1 MNLYISKNK
10 SKISDPLQDP
20 LFKNSFFIILTSIS
34 GAGFGFI
41 FWMIAAKL
49 SSAEDVGIATALIS
63 SMTLLI
69 LISKLGL
76 DFSII
81 RFCPTRDKSRIFSTS
96 IIVTTVFSLVFG
108 VVFIAGVDIFSPELY
123 LLKSPQNIAFFLVS
137 LAANSIAQLTANS
150 FIAIRKA
157 GCQFIQS
164 IVVGSRVIFLF
175 PFVTFGAMGI
185 FNAIGISAVLA
196 VAVTLF
202 LLMKSGVR
210 PVPVIDRSFLN
221 ESLNFSAGNYLYS
234 LFMAGPN
241 MIMPIMVLNMLGAE
255 QAAYF
260 YIAFAIA
267 SLLFTVPIA
276 ISMSLFVEGSYG
288 EALKKSVIKSLSAI
302 FIVLVPVAGALYIGG
317 EWVLGITGKDYAIGG
332 LEVLRMMVISSLFMG
347 VNQVYF
353 AIKRIQKD
361 IYGSVVLSGVICLLL
376 LGLGYLFMTM
386 FGIIGVGYAWI
397 VGNAIGSTFVCVMV
411 WRERWILMP
420 NLVSW

>member
-1 MNLYISKNK
+1 MNLYLSKNK
-10 SKISDPLQDP
+10 YKISSHLKDP

-41 FWMIAAKL
+41 FWMLAAKL

-63 SMTLLI
+63 SMTLII
-69 LISKLGL
+69 LISKFGL

-81 RFCPTRDKSRIFSTS
+81 RFCPTSDKSRIFSTS
-96 IIVTTVFSLVFG
+96 IIVTTIFSLIFG
-108 VVFIAGVDIFSPELY
+108 LVFITGVDIFSPGLY
-123 LLKSPQNIAFFLVS
+123 LLKSPQNIALFLIS

-164 IVVGSRVIFLF
+164 IIVGSRVIFLF
-175 PFVTFGAMGI
+175 PLVTFGAMGI

-221 ESLNFSAGNYLYS
+221 ESFNFSAGNYLYS

-288 EALKKSVIKSLSAI
+288 KELKKTVIKSLFAT
-302 FIVLVPVAGALYIGG
+302 FAVLLPAAVALYFGG
-317 EWVLGITGKDYAIGG
+317 AWVLGITGKDYAIGG
-332 LEVLRMMVISSLFMG
+332 LEVLRVMVVSSLFMG

-361 IYGSVVLSGVICLLL
+361 LSSVIVLSGIISGLLI
-376 LGLGYLFMTM
+376 GLGYIFMPI
-386 FGIIGVGYAWI
+386 FGVIGVGYAWI
-397 VGNAIGSTFVCVMV
+397 VGNGIGSICVGIMA
-411 WRERWILMP
+411 WKEKWIEL
-420 NLVSW
+420 